1 MKRSKWF
8 PLFMIIPSMLWLS
21 GCSGNQK
28 GADNAADNDTG
39 QSQKSSGMTAE
50 QLVQRGEYIVNLGGC
65 HDCHSPKE
73 NGPKGLEMIQARMLS
88 GYPSARPIM
97 QGDPEVLEQG
107 WVLFVPDL
115 TSASGPWGVSFSANI
130 TSDQTGIGNWTEEN
144 FFRALR
150 EGKYKGIANSREI
163 LPPMPWQNF
172 ANVTDEDIR
181 ALFLYLKSTT
191 PVSNVVPAAI
201 LADKPANMA
210 PIK

>member
-1 MKRSKWF
+1 
-8 PLFMIIPSMLWLS
+8 MIIPGMLWLS

-28 GADNAADNDTG
+28 GADKVADNDTE
-39 QSQKSSGMTAE
+39 QLQAPAVMTAE
-50 QLVQRGEYIVNLGGC
+50 QLVKRGEYIVNLGGC

-73 NGPKGLEMIQARMLS
+73 NGPKGPELIKERLLS
-88 GYPSARPIM
+88 GYPAERPIM
-97 QGDPEVLEQG
+97 QGDPNVLKQG

-144 FFRALR
+144 FFRALK
-150 EGKYKGIANSREI
+150 EGKYKGIANSRSL

-181 ALFLYLKSTT
+181 ALYMYLKSV
-191 PVSNVVPAAI
+191 PAVSNVVPAAI
-201 LADKPANMA
+201 LASQPANQPPA
-210 PIK
+210 K